1 MKRNALT
8 LVVGIILLLIFFLL
22 LFTFQVRQTEV
33 VLVTTF
39 AKPSA
44 TPITEPG
51 LYFKWPQPI
60 QKVYRFDKRIHSIED
75 EFDQMLTFDG
85 NNLLANVY
93 VGWTIERPLEFFS
106 SFAAGTPEAAE
117 PSLKA
122 AIRQAKHEVIGKH
135 PFSDF
140 ISSDPKQL
148 KFTDIENEMLNGIRQ
163 AALERYGIKIHFLG
177 FKRLGLPESVTAKVF
192 DRMTQERSREIESL
206 RAQGD
211 KEATAIKSLADSQ
224 RSEIISKA
232 QAEATRIR
240 GDAEAKAAESYEVLK
255 QNQDL
260 AIFILEMQA
269 LEHAMN
275 KGTTLIVDRSTPPFN
290 RLVTEP
296 ARGDNANGSQTNRV
310 ELSSN
315 SGGATNGGGSK

>member
-1 MKRNALT
+1 MKRNTLT

-60 QKVYRFDKRIHSIED
+60 QKVYRFDKRVHSVED

-93 VGWTIERPLEFFS
+93 VGWTIERPLEFFN

-117 PSLKA
+117 PNLKA

-140 ISSDPKQL
+140 VSSDPKQL
-148 KFTDIENEMLNGIRQ
+148 KFTDIENEMLTGIRQ
-163 AALERYGIKIHFLG
+163 AALDRYGIKIHFLG
-177 FKRLGLPESVTAKVF
+177 IKRLGLPESVTQKVF
-192 DRMTQERSREIESL
+192 DRMTAERQREIESL

-211 KEATAIKSLADSQ
+211 KEATSIKSAADSQ
-224 RSEIISKA
+224 RSEILAKA
-232 QAEATRIR
+232 NADATRIR
-240 GDAEAKAAESYEVLK
+240 GDAEAKAAESFEVLK

-260 AIFILEMQA
+260 AIFILELQA

-275 KGTTLIVDRSTPPFN
+275 KGSTFIVDPRTSPFN
-290 RLVTEP
+290 LLLQGAPRSEIQKNTNDSSRVQLSV
-296 ARGDNANGSQTNRV
+296 NG
-310 ELSSN
+310 E
-315 SGGATNGGGSK
+315 GK